1 MDGENHSPEK
11 TWAVAGVLEGA
22 VRASWI
28 VTLSAVWLTNLE
40 KQKETKHHHVLDFL
54 VILHP
59 NLPSRF
65 PVKVAAIHEAHLL

>member
-28 VTLSAVWLTNLE
+28 VTLSAVWLTNL
-40 KQKETKHHHVLDFL
+40 
-54 VILHP
+54 
-59 NLPSRF
+59 
-65 PVKVAAIHEAHLL
+65 